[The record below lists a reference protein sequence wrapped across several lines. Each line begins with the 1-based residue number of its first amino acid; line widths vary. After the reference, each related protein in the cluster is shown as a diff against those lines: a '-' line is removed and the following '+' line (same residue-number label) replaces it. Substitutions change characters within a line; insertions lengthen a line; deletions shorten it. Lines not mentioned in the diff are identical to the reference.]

1 MITLVDRITNRT
13 PRSRKPTPVQKLHI
27 FLFIVDIGNPG
38 DQSA

>member
-13 PRSRKPTPVQKLHI
+13 PQSRKPTPVQNYTYSLS
-27 FLFIVDIGNPG
+27 FLDIGNPG